1 MGGATSESRFDVDEV
16 DPGET
21 VWFDRGFGPEKATV
35 FVADDERI
43 AVYVGTPNMERQ
55 MLTYKEAF
63 PSEGA
68 LLDAQ
73 G

>member
-1 MGGATSESRFDVDEV
+1 MSTSESRFDVGEV
-16 DPGET
+16 ESGDT

-35 FVADDERI
+35 FVADEERI
-43 AVYVGTPNMERQ
+43 AVYVGSPQMDRQ
-55 MLTYKEAF
+55 MLKRKEAF
-63 PSEGA
+63 PNKGA